1 MNLQHPS
8 QRWMVQIKLKKKN
21 LKRSLKLIIRPSL
34 MEDLTMEVFEKKMA
48 KKIIKKMWGIFVHW
62 CYLNSNYK
70 FSANP
75 KSLYGYG
82 VI

>member
-1 MNLQHPS
+1 MDGTD
-8 QRWMVQIKLKKKN
+8 QIKKKKFKTFTKIN
-21 LKRSLKLIIRPSL
+21 NRPPL